1 MPDYDVII
9 KKVAPVRV
17 AEVRGVAPSMDMLGP
32 TLDRLFDEV
41 MAYIAGQGA
50 KSLMPAITTY
60 YDQEMSE
67 KNITVGAAM
76 AYEGGAVSDGERVKI
91 LELPGV
97 EKMASVVH
105 RGSFSGLHQAYE
117 AIFKWMEANGYKL
130 NGPNRELNLEYERGG
145 DQSKFVTELQF
156 PVEKI

>member
-1 MPDYDVII
+1 
-9 KKVAPVRV
+9 
-17 AEVRGVAPSMDMLGP
+17 
-32 TLDRLFDEV
+32 
-41 MAYIAGQGA
+41 
-50 KSLMPAITTY
+50 
-60 YDQEMSE
+60 
-67 KNITVGAAM
+67 
-76 AYEGGAVSDGERVKI
+76 
-91 LELPGV
+91 
-97 EKMASVVH
+97 MASVVH